1 MTKTVTRLFDSHT
14 EALNAVEDLERAR
27 IDPDKISLVSNNASN
42 WHAGHAHPGGAPGTA
57 GAAGRLGDANGDG
70 ENDVADGAGKG
81 ALTGGLLGGGA
92 GLLAGLGVLAIP
104 GLGPVVAAGWLLS
117 TAVGAAIGAAAG
129 GATGG
134 LLGALKEAGH
144 TDEEANVYAEGVR
157 RGGTL
162 VSVKADDADADE
174 VEAILHGRSG
184 VDAGT
189 RGDLYRQAGW
199 ARFDETAAPYTAEEV
214 EQARQLHQED
224 RSFARADEAA
234 SRSEDEAV
242 DRDAD
247 RGVSTASPTT
257 PRTF

>member
-1 MTKTVTRLFDSHT
+1 MSKTVTRLFDSHT
-14 EALNAVEDLERAR
+14 EALGAVEDLERAR
-27 IDPDKISLVSNNASN
+27 IDPDKISLVSNNANN
-42 WHAGHAHPGGAPGTA
+42 WHAGHTHPGGAPGA
-57 GAAGRLGDANGDG
+57 GGPLGDANGDG
-70 ENDVADGAGKG
+70 ENNVADGAGKG
-81 ALTGGLLGGGA
+81 AVTGGLLGGGA

-104 GLGPVVAAGWLLS
+104 GLGPVVAAGWLIS
-117 TAVGAAIGAAAG
+117 TAVGAVIGAAAG

-144 TDEEANVYAEGVR
+144 TDEEANVYSEGVR

-174 VEAILHGRSG
+174 VEQILHGRSG
-184 VDAGT
+184 VDAVT
-189 RGDLYRQAGW
+189 RGDVYRQSGW
-199 ARFDETAAPYTAEEV
+199 ARFDATAAPYTAEEV

-224 RSFARADEAA
+224 RSFLRADEAA
-234 SRSEDEAV
+234 SQGETV

-247 RGVSTASPTT
+247 RGISTASPTT